1 MDFQELLK
9 KRRSIRDF
17 RNEEVPLPVLQEIL
31 RDTCLAPTAGNGQ
44 PCRFIVIRDRGLMK
58 RLSDDSKKSLLA
70 DIARSPDSPLKKYEA
85 ALKDEGFNVFYNAPC
100 LVLIT
105 GPKGIHS
112 LEVDCALTAAYFMF
126 SAVSRGLGTCWIALG
141 AHIRNRELLAGI
153 GVPESCRIV
162 APIVV
167 GYPAGIPKASER
179 HAPDIVKIV

>member
-70 DIARSPDSPLKKYEA
+70 DIARSPDSPLKNMK
-85 ALKDEGFNVFYNAPC
+85 P
-100 LVLIT
+100 
-105 GPKGIHS
+105 
-112 LEVDCALTAAYFMF
+112 
-126 SAVSRGLGTCWIALG
+126 R
-141 AHIRNRELLAGI
+141 
-153 GVPESCRIV
+153 
-162 APIVV
+162 
-167 GYPAGIPKASER
+167 
-179 HAPDIVKIV
+179 